1 MTAGLTAFNVGIY
14 RQCTHKIKLAQR
26 SSWANEEISELFASV
41 DQLLGQR
48 GNASLLCRKEQA
60 GRKFQLSRLLVYQAH
75 LFGFFFDSRKWLKS
89 LQELV
94 AARQTEPA
102 LLHFEE
108 VLAKL
113 RIRLEPGFVFAMF
126 CAQTALA
133 CVLIQNYKH
142 GAPHRRPDTCPNLFP
157 NNLESIHQV
166 TANDAMHTW
175 HESVT
180 GPENSRFMQSVRSV
194 QWQNHTA
201 QAGGIGISILAI
213 RKI

>member
-1 MTAGLTAFNVGIY
+1 MTAGLAAFNVGIY

-157 NNLESIHQV
+157 NNL
-166 TANDAMHTW
+166 
-175 HESVT
+175 
-180 GPENSRFMQSVRSV
+180 
-194 QWQNHTA
+194 
-201 QAGGIGISILAI
+201 
-213 RKI
+213 

>member
-1 MTAGLTAFNVGIY
+1 L
-14 RQCTHKIKLAQR
+14 
-26 SSWANEEISELFASV
+26 W
-41 DQLLGQR
+41 
-48 GNASLLCRKEQA
+48 RKEQA

-142 GAPHRRPDTCPNLFP
+142 GAPPRRPDTCPNLFP
-157 NNLESIHQV
+157 NNLESTIKLQRMMQCILGMSLSQGRKTSPISKAASCNQYVQCNGKITLHK
-166 TANDAMHTW
+166 
-175 HESVT
+175 
-180 GPENSRFMQSVRSV
+180 PEE
-194 QWQNHTA
+194 
-201 QAGGIGISILAI
+201 LE
-213 RKI
+213 